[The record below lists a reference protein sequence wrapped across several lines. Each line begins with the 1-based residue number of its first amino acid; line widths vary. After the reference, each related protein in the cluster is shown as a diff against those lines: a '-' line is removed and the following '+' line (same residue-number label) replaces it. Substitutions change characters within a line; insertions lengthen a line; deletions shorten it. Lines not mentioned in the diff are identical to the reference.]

1 MAKKTSKKT
10 LKKTAKKK
18 SKVSPKKSA
27 VKKSSKKKSKK
38 KPGRRPK
45 SFKAQ
50 VTGAYQTV
58 IDTIKGTDALRNKME
73 RPGTSETE

>member
-27 VKKSSKKKSKK
+27 VKKTTKKKSKK
-38 KPGRRPK
+38 KSKPRRK
-45 SFKAQ
+45 SFTDQ
-50 VTGAYQTV
+50 VTGAYRTV
-58 IDTIKGTDALRNKME
+58 IDTIKGTDVLRNKME
-73 RPGTSETE
+73 RSGTSETE

>member
-10 LKKTAKKK
+10 LRKTAKKK

-27 VKKSSKKKSKK
+27 VKKTTKKKSKK
-38 KPGRRPK
+38 KSKPRRK
-45 SFKAQ
+45 SFTDQ
-50 VTGAYQTV
+50 VTGAYQAV
-58 IDTIKGTDALRNKME
+58 IDTIKGADALRNKME